1 MQKKVLFIRPMFG
14 HCLALSLHNLCM
26 MSPHNLLC
34 SCQCSCWDWTDVT
47 LAIIGAKITWP
58 LLAYVEL
65 NCWIYNSCYR
75 DLLKVLHRFVKVV
88 ACIFR
93 PLPKCSK
100 RIAKDNSKSPDHQLP
115 EHFRCVD
122 ICKYVHPLSTMAVRE
137 GWRYQI
143 GWFFWYRHPSLTNI
157 IHCLQTLSS
166 CNIGMLNWWWHL
178 SGFWSR

>member
-47 LAIIGAKITWP
+47 LAIIGARFTWP
-58 LLAYVEL
+58 LLANVEL
-65 NCWIYNSCYR
+65 NCWIYKSCYR
-75 DLLKVLHRFVKVV
+75 GLLKLLHGFVKVFT
-88 ACIFR
+88 CLCR

-100 RIAKDNSKSPDHQLP
+100 RNAKDNSRKFKSPTIWALP
-115 EHFRCVD
+115 VCWYLQT
-122 ICKYVHPLSTMAVRE
+122 CSLLSAIAV
-137 GWRYQI
+137 
-143 GWFFWYRHPSLTNI
+143 SNI
-157 IHCLQTLSS
+157 IHCPQTLSS